1 MFKNEQSILF
11 FFFSNIH
18 INLFITFIEGKNSQ
32 NKEKRKKKNSFE
44 KKKIFF
50 TFSITYFFFPS
61 HSLSLTPSDHIVQM
75 LQLSIWMRKISHFRF
90 VIKGSNYDSFASIRL
105 LEDSVVLFQQL
116 KISLTGLFQL
126 VDGKKLFLGVRSNCF
141 GDKIY
146 FLKRTMYSGNL
157 RRHCHVY
164 LSSLILNLGKRMKK
178 DLDFATFILHFYSI
192 SD

>member
-1 MFKNEQSILF
+1 MKFSISSYKAVIQIIFYKNKCLKTNNRY

-61 HSLSLTPSDHIVQM
+61 HSLSLTPSVHIVQM

-105 LEDSVVLFQQL
+105 LEDSVVLF
-116 KISLTGLFQL
+116 
-126 VDGKKLFLGVRSNCF
+126 
-141 GDKIY
+141 
-146 FLKRTMYSGNL
+146 
-157 RRHCHVY
+157 
-164 LSSLILNLGKRMKK
+164 
-178 DLDFATFILHFYSI
+178 
-192 SD
+192 